1 MRRQV
6 GGGRGGGTGGG
17 GRTGDSVIAAAAG
30 CRAVPVGAHNGCRAR
45 EGRWR

>member
-1 MRRQV
+1 MAIRRQV
-6 GGGRGGGTGGG
+6 GGKGGGTGGG
-17 GRTGDSVIAAAAG
+17 RTGDNVIVAAG

>member
-1 MRRQV
+1 MAIRTQV
-6 GGGRGGGTGGG
+6 GGKGGGTGGG
-17 GRTGDSVIAAAAG
+17 KTGESVIAAAG